1 MDTPATST
9 RSLRIRGLVQG
20 VGFRWALSDQAVRL
34 GVSGWVRNRRDRSVE
49 ALLQGAPAAVDAL
62 IAWAE
67 TGPPAARV
75 NSIDIEEIRDH
86 ELLTGFEQLPTL

>member
-20 VGFRWALSDQAVRL
+20 VGFRYLSDQAVRL

-49 ALLQGAPAAVDAL
+49 ALLQERRPLSMHRLHGRNQPAGSA
-62 IAWAE
+62 
-67 TGPPAARV
+67 V
-75 NSIDIEEIRDH
+75 NSIDIEEI
-86 ELLTGFEQLPTL
+86 Q